1 MKERSVKEI
10 FAERLKYLLDDRG
23 LNIKTFSMEIGIPD
37 STISDWLL
45 LKRTPKIDNIPKIA
59 VYFKI
64 STDYLLGVTEYE
76 N

>member
-1 MKERSVKEI
+1 MKEKSVKEI
-10 FAERLKYLLDDRG
+10 FSERLKYLINDRG
-23 LNIKTFSMEIGIPD
+23 LNIKTLSLEIGIPD

-59 VYFKI
+59 LYFKV
-64 STDYLLGVTEYE
+64 STDYLLGVIDYE